1 MGAEMKHLRPHELD
15 DEQRNLVD
23 TIKLNGAYRYAPGE
37 LIHVGGKFICRD
49 CSRVGSIG
57 SGYCRICGEEE

>member
-1 MGAEMKHLRPHELD
+1 MTKHFRQTELD

-37 LIHVGGKFICRD
+37 LIQVGGKFICRD

-57 SGYCRICGEEE
+57 SGYCRICAEEE

>member
-1 MGAEMKHLRPHELD
+1 MKHLRPRELD

-37 LIHVGGKFICRD
+37 LIKVNGRYVCKEGH
-49 CSRVGSIG
+49 VGSIW
-57 SGYCRICGEEE
+57 SGYCRICAEEE